1 MYIKMLFKIMQI
13 TIRDV
18 WEQVKAP
25 IYVRWKDKLID
36 HRSKVIQKD
45 HQKIKKLS

>member
-25 IYVRWKDKLID
+25 IYARWKDKHID
-36 HRSKVIQKD
+36 RWLKVIQKD
-45 HQKIKKLS
+45 HQKIK